1 MNKPKQADHD
11 LDLVK
16 QIEDLQAELL
26 LAKEK
31 ERRAVADYQNLV
43 RRSGEERIRIAKLAA
58 LDFVEV
64 LLEPLSHLSLASDQL
79 NDQGLKMVV
88 DQLWR
93 KLNEVGLEEINPL
106 GQPFDVNTMEAILDP
121 NKAISSGENSAKKD
135 EKNQIHKVAKVV
147 AKGYKLNGE
156 VVRHAKVIVE

>member
-1 MNKPKQADHD
+1 MTTPKQADHD
-11 LDLVK
+11 LDLK
-16 QIEDLQAELL
+16 QQIEDLQNELN

-43 RRSGEERIRIAKLAA
+43 RRSSEERIRVAKLAA

-64 LLEPLSHLSLASDQL
+64 LLEPLSHLSLASEQL
-79 NDQGLKMVV
+79 NNQGLNMVV

-93 KLNEVGLEEINPL
+93 KLNEIGLEEINPL

-121 NKAISSGENSAKKD
+121 SNVNEELTKKD
-135 EKNQIHKVAKVV
+135 EKNLIHKVSKVV

>member
-16 QIEDLQAELL
+16 QIETLQAELL

-58 LDFVEV
+58 LDFIEV
-64 LLEPLSHLSLASDQL
+64 LLDPLSHLSLASDQL

-93 KLNEVGLEEINPL
+93 KLNEVGLEEINPV
-106 GQPFDVNTMEAILDP
+106 GQLFDVNTMEAVLDP
-121 NKAISSGENSAKKD
+121 SKESADEQNPTKKD
-135 EKNQIHKVAKVV
+135 EKNQTHKVSKVV

>member
-1 MNKPKQADHD
+1 MNKPKQAAHD

-43 RRSGEERIRIAKLAA
+43 RRSSEERIRVAKLAA

-93 KLNEVGLEEINPL
+93 KLNEVGLEEINPV
-106 GQPFDVNTMEAILDP
+106 GQLFDVNTMEAVLDP
-121 NKAISSGENSAKKD
+121 SKNISSGENPTKKD
-135 EKNQIHKVAKVV
+135 EKNQTHKVSKVV

>member
-1 MNKPKQADHD
+1 MNKLKQADHD
-11 LDLVK
+11 LELVQ
-16 QIEDLQAELL
+16 QIEALEVELN

-43 RRSGEERIRIAKLAA
+43 RRSGEERNRIAKLAA
-58 LDFVEV
+58 LDVVEV
-64 LLEPLSHLSLASDQL
+64 MLEPLSHLSLASEQL
-79 NDQGLKMVV
+79 NDQGLRMVV

-93 KLNEVGLEEINPL
+93 KLNEIGLEEINPI

-121 NKAISSGENSAKKD
+121 TIKAEDLAKKD
-135 EKNQIHKVAKVV
+135 EKNLTHKVSKVV

>member
-1 MNKPKQADHD
+1 MNKLKQADHD
-11 LDLVK
+11 LELVQ
-16 QIEDLQAELL
+16 QIEALEVELN

-43 RRSGEERIRIAKLAA
+43 RRSGEERNRIAKLAA
-58 LDFVEV
+58 LDVVEV
-64 LLEPLSHLSLASDQL
+64 MLEPLSHLSLASEQL
-79 NDQGLKMVV
+79 NDQGLRMVV

-93 KLNEVGLEEINPL
+93 KLNEIGLEEINPM

-121 NKAISSGENSAKKD
+121 TIKTEDLAKKD
-135 EKNQIHKVAKVV
+135 EKNLTHKVSKVV

>member
-1 MNKPKQADHD
+1 MTTPKQADHD
-11 LDLVK
+11 LDLK
-16 QIEDLQAELL
+16 QQVEDLQTELN

-43 RRSGEERIRIAKLAA
+43 RRSGEERIRVAKLAA

-64 LLEPLSHLSLASDQL
+64 LLEPLSHLSLASHQL
-79 NDQGLKMVV
+79 NDQGLNMVV

-93 KLNEVGLEEINPL
+93 KLNEIGLEEINPL
-106 GQPFDVNTMEAILDP
+106 GQPFDVNTMEAVFDP
-121 NKAISSGENSAKKD
+121 NKEVQNLEKKD
-135 EKNQIHKVAKVV
+135 EKNLIHKVSKVV

>member
-16 QIEDLQAELL
+16 QVETLQAELL

-58 LDFVEV
+58 LDFIEV
-64 LLEPLSHLSLASDQL
+64 LLDPLSHLSLASDQL

-121 NKAISSGENSAKKD
+121 NKGGEAEQTSTKKD
-135 EKNQIHKVAKVV
+135 EKNQTHKVSKVV